1 MKAERWTATQ
11 AGAHCRTARSPNGI
25 TGHAYRYYVR
35 RLGAPDTVGRDT
47 ETGAKLYD
55 PNAVMAWHA
64 KRVGQG
70 RRTDLKK
77 RGQR

>member
-11 AGAHCRTARSPNGI
+11 AGAHCKTERSPDGVQAR
-25 TGHAYRYYVR
+25 TYRYYVV
-35 RLGAPDTVGRDT
+35 RLGAPDAVGRDT

-55 PNAVMAWHA
+55 PSAVMAWHA

-70 RRTDLKK
+70 YRTDLKK
-77 RGQR
+77 EQR